1 MSLQDEYPW
10 QDAPVP
16 TLDER
21 IAAVVRDGVSRSTE
35 LSGSVRNALLKWG
48 EVLLTRQA
56 LRLATA
62 GQPPDGVLGD
72 LSWVIEAE
80 LAEQLAKGDSLESLH
95 GLWELLPQFA
105 QAAPALGWYRP
116 KEWNSPKHCF
126 ADPELPALLVGK
138 TVARQPDLARTL
150 LPLLESQQEW
160 APVAWA
166 LVHLGNDSSRWLVPV
181 LSQAD
186 GEELLLTARIGWACA
201 ALGALPAG
209 IVPSPLLS
217 DAFAMCIA
225 AMAWLCP
232 AASLAYQ
239 PVTGSSPS
247 PPESSSPWL
256 LSTVM
261 YLRSILYLAH
271 ASTVS
276 GLEVSTEL
284 TSTPRPVDRLSRAL
298 GFRLRMTKC
307 EYRVLVLYCCPH
319 TFSRKDSIDESGWS
333 EFIGM
338 NGRLWD
344 YQHGRNDAYSHRDF
358 PIFTPWVQRYLLP
371 TLWREDTE
379 VGRELLLL
387 PRGHGSAPLM
397 LLDPARLSYWVFL
410 YKRELSRLPL
420 EKATSG
426 WIALVQSARWRL
438 PPETGLPAVEETRQA
453 FLAHHGETGWIV
465 ARSLLRELIPLA
477 KLKLDADKPTQLAM
491 EKKLLEYMNLSFEDW
506 KTSLNQDSSNSLR
519 IADLLM
525 AGAPVELLSE
535 LFLRTLATQQ
545 TSNPFPDPGLQA
557 DLQVLLAVAPMS
569 LTESTLFERSEHFK
583 SLTPEKWRTGQWLDS
598 LLTDL
603 PRSPAPDKPL
613 VKLTRH
619 LARQSEDEQVRVR
632 ALRALLSMEEQHAAS

>member
-21 IAAVVRDGVSRSTE
+21 IAAVVRDGVSRSKQ
-35 LSGSVRNALLKWG
+35 LSGSVRDALLNWG
-48 EVLLTRQA
+48 EGLLTRQA

-62 GQPPDGVLGD
+62 GLPPDGVLGD

-105 QAAPALGWYRP
+105 QAAPDLGWYRP
-116 KEWNSPKHCF
+116 KEWNSPKQCF
-126 ADPELPALLVGK
+126 ADPELPALLVGRAL
-138 TVARQPDLARTL
+138 ARQPDLARSL

-160 APVAWA
+160 APVGWA
-166 LVHLGNDSSRWLVPV
+166 LVHLGNDPSRWLEAV
-181 LSQAD
+181 LLQAD
-186 GEELLLTARIGWACA
+186 NNEPSLTARIAWACA
-201 ALGALPAG
+201 ALGGAPAG
-209 IVPSPLLS
+209 AVASPIVAN
-217 DAFAMCIA
+217 AFVMCIS

-232 AASLAYQ
+232 AASTEYR
-239 PVTGSSPS
+239 PVTGTSPS
-247 PPESSSPWL
+247 PPESPSPWL
-256 LSTVM
+256 LSADVF
-261 YLRSILYLAH
+261 LRSILYLAH

-284 TSTPRPVDRLSRAL
+284 TSAPPPIERLSRAL
-298 GFRLRMTKC
+298 GFRLRMTEV
-307 EYRVLVLYCCPH
+307 EYRVLVLLCCPQ
-319 TFSRKDSIDESGWS
+319 TVSRRGGFDDSCWS
-333 EFIGM
+333 EFG
-338 NGRLWD
+338 NVHGRLWD
-344 YQHGRNDAYSHRDF
+344 YQHGRNDDRSHRNF
-358 PIFTPWVQRYLLP
+358 PIVTPWVQRYLLP
-371 TLWREDTE
+371 ALWQADTND
-379 VGRELLLL
+379 GRDLLLL
-387 PRGHGSAPLM
+387 PRSPGNRPLILM
-397 LLDPARLSYWVFL
+397 DPARLSYWVFL
-410 YKRELSRLPL
+410 YRRELSRLPL
-420 EKATSG
+420 EKAASG

-603 PRSPAPDKPL
+603 PKSPAPDKPL